1 MGLFGKR
8 DPLQIIAFQSYGTE
22 TQLYVRGRALE
33 DEHIDLSQ
41 KGFFNLLLNSYKRFK
56 TDEIR
61 NTPITISFPNGVVFY
76 EKTDGEG
83 YFLSSRHIGNL
94 GINANSEGWLLYEI
108 AFNDPTLKME
118 IQQQNRFPG
127 AMLIPSTTSDFGII
141 SDIDDTIMHTGVVSS
156 LKWQVIINTFFIR
169 AQRRKPI
176 HGSAHVYHQLHRG
189 PSGKKANP
197 IFYVSHSPW
206 NLYRYLELFLKTN
219 EFPKGPILLRSMSS
233 IWDRRAQTPQK
244 QHEIENILKTY
255 PELAFLLIGDCGEH
269 DPDIY
274 IEIAQAFPGRIMA
287 IYLRMV
293 ADIRRMDRV
302 ERLVKKNASLPIIMV
317 QKSRDIAEHA
327 RKMRF
332 IK

>member
-1 MGLFGKR
+1 MGLLSKR

-22 TQLYVRGRALE
+22 TQIYVRGRALE

-61 NTPITISFPNGVVFY
+61 NTPITISFPNGVVLH
-76 EKTDGEG
+76 EKTNEEG
-83 YFLSSRHIGNL
+83 YFLSSRQIGNL
-94 GINANSEGWLLYEI
+94 GINVNSEGWVLYEI
-108 AFNDPTLKME
+108 AFNDVTINRQ

-127 AMLIPSTTSDFGII
+127 AMLIPSTTSDFAII

-189 PSGKKANP
+189 PSGQKANP

-219 EFPKGPILLRSMSS
+219 DFPKGPILLRSMSS
-233 IWDRRAQTPQK
+233 IWDRSTQMPQK

-274 IEIAQAFPGRIMA
+274 IEIAQTFPGRIMA
-287 IYLRMV
+287 IYLRIV
-293 ADIRRMDRV
+293 ADPKRMDRV
-302 ERLVKKNASLPIIMV
+302 LRLVKKNSSLQIIVV
-317 QKSRDIAEHA
+317 QKSGDILEHA

-332 IK
+332 II